1 MLLESL
7 SQLVNRNIAGS
18 SRARELC
25 ELLEGRT
32 FAVRVEGLVP
42 IQIHAR
48 VDAGQLQLS
57 RETSEPADASVA
69 GTPLMLLGLAGKDAA
84 QRMRSG
90 EVAIEGDAEIAQ
102 AFHELLR
109 AARPDIEEE
118 LSRLVGD
125 VAAHQLG
132 NFARTAFGW
141 GERSAST
148 FAQNVSEYLREESRD
163 LVTRTEADEFIAGV
177 DTVRDALDRIEARID
192 RLSRARR
199 DA

>member
-25 ELLEGRT
+25 ERLEGRT

-48 VDAGQLQLS
+48 GEAGQLQLS
-57 RETSEPADASVA
+57 RETSEPAYASVA

-163 LVTRTEADEFIAGV
+163 LVTRTEADEFIADV
-177 DTVRDALDRIEARID
+177 DTVRDALDRMEARID